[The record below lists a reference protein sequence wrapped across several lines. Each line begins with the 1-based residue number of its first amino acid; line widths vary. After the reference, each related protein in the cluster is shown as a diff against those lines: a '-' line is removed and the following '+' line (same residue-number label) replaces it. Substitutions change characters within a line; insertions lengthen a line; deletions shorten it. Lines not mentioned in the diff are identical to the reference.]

1 MKHFFP
7 LILSLFVLTPVA
19 MFAQSNSDSPYALF
33 GDSTHYLDA
42 KKEVVHD
49 CFRVCVM
56 TESSDFFFV
65 DFNFRKGT
73 ATLTDNYGNEYL
85 VDSISD
91 YARAMFTSVD
101 PKSEKF
107 YGVSPYSYCGGDPIN
122 SIDPNGM
129 ETRVIQNEDG
139 TYQVIGGVLNDD
151 RNIYLYT
158 QDEDGNYTVRG
169 ASIGQTT
176 STTSF
181 WDSDQADNEN
191 GGWAVGSII
200 NPNDNSGISFLNQM
214 VSSDVTLDQY
224 LDKARNDQPWDFK
237 VTNGENIV
245 VSKEHSYKYRGM
257 PIGTSIDGSP
267 LYTSA
272 RDVGNI
278 GAGIVAAKNGISWGA
293 ARIAFDVYQG
303 KPEGIST
310 RNAQAY
316 GWSMTNRHLASPN
329 MVHTSITNTIKHF
342 IQNILR

>member
-1 MKHFFP
+1 MPFA
-7 LILSLFVLTPVA
+7 L
-19 MFAQSNSDSPYALF
+19 FAQGISDSPYALF
-33 GDSTHYLDA
+33 GDSTHYLEA

-49 CFRVCVM
+49 CFRVCIV
-56 TESSDFFFV
+56 TESKDFFFV

-91 YARAMFTSVD
+91 YAKAMFTSVD

-107 YGVSPYSYCGGDPIN
+107 YGISPYSYCGGDPIN
-122 SIDPNGM
+122 CIDPNGM

-181 WDSDQADNEN
+181 WDSDNANNEN
-191 GGWAVGSII
+191 KGWAVGSII
-200 NPNDNSGISFLNQM
+200 DPNDNSGVTFLNQM
-214 VSSDVTLDQY
+214 VSLDVTLDQY
-224 LDKARNDQPWDFK
+224 MDKARNNQPWDFK
-237 VTNGENIV
+237 VTNGGNTV
-245 VSKEHSYKYRGM
+245 VSKDNSYMYRGM
-257 PIGTSIDGSP
+257 PIGSTIDGSP

-272 RDVGNI
+272 RDVGNM

-293 ARIAFDVYQG
+293 ARIAFDTYQG
-303 KPEGIST
+303 GPEGIST
-310 RNAQAY
+310 RNAEAY
-316 GWSMTNRHLASPN
+316 GWSMANRHLASPN
-329 MVHTSITNTIKHF
+329 MVHTNITNTIKHF
-342 IQNILR
+342 ILNILR